1 MQKTTF
7 FLFFL
12 PFASLFAQ
20 STAQNAAENLVPN
33 PSFEINEGGYAT
45 EARDEAKNRR
55 LFEASMSDWKAAT
68 LNSPDIRNLKK
79 PQKGERFELPPHSG
93 SSYSGAVCSSMNAEV
108 ISAKLKRTV
117 KAGEAIYV
125 EFWYA
130 FGSLQGLPSSP
141 KNNNKFFGALLTEK
155 EIRVQNC
162 HATVSEE
169 QVHFPSDLSI
179 IKLKWTKLS
188 RTIVAKTDL
197 NYINIGFFIPE
208 STGTFD
214 DYYYIDD
221 VLVQPAK
228 IEDVTKLADL
238 PKKDTIKPIVAKPK
252 KTIETAEKGES
263 FVVENIQFETAKAT
277 LLPVSFQELDKIVDA
292 LRKNLNLK
300 IEIQGHTD
308 NTGNAAANQRLS
320 ENRALAVQQYLI
332 QKGIS
337 AERLQPKGYGDTQ
350 PIAPNDTAQGRA
362 QNRRVAC
369 KVN

>member
-7 FLFFL
+7 FLLFL
-12 PFASLFAQ
+12 PFAPLFAQ
-20 STAQNAAENLVPN
+20 STAENLVAN

-93 SSYSGAVCSSMNAEV
+93 SSYSGTVSSASNAEV
-108 ISAKLKRTV
+108 IGAKLKRTV

-130 FGSLQGLPSSP
+130 FGSLQGLKPSP
-141 KNNNKFFGALLTEK
+141 NNNNKYFGALLTEK
-155 EIRVQNC
+155 EIRLPNC
-162 HATVSEE
+162 YATVSEE
-169 QVHFPSDLSI
+169 QLHLPPDLSI

-188 RTIVAKTDL
+188 RTILAKTDL
-197 NYINIGFFIPE
+197 NYINIGFFIP
-208 STGTFD
+208 SNVGTFG

-228 IEDVTKLADL
+228 IEDVTTIADL
-238 PKKDTIKPIVAKPK
+238 PKKDTIKPIIVKPK

-292 LRKNLNLK
+292 LRKNPNIK
-300 IEIQGHTD
+300 IEIKGHTD

-320 ENRALAVQQYLI
+320 ENRALAVQQYLV
-332 QKGIS
+332 QKGIA
-337 AERLQPKGYGDTQ
+337 AERLLPKGYGDTQ
-350 PIAPNDTAQGRA
+350 PIAPNDSPQGRA